1 LISGKK
7 PTINNFIK
15 SNLTALINALEYAKK
30 VKLKYFFYLS
40 TITVFGD
47 FDEKILYEDSHI
59 KNPSIYGTS
68 KLFGEHIVKD
78 YSSYF
83 KTIVLRLPGVV
94 HYQMPSNRPWLNTI
108 IEKFKN
114 DQDIQVYNK
123 NSLFNN
129 LIDCKN
135 LKNILLYIINSEE
148 KENFDILNIAARKP
162 IPLIDV
168 LNILKDKIGSKSKIK
183 NVEVK
188 NKSFIISTEKLE
200 KKYNFLPTTTTEILK
215 SII

>member
-1 LISGKK
+1 MILNIVGAQGFVGNYLTSELSKTHKLIALSRSKLEISNKNINNIFFDFSKKWNFDQKCDYLIFCATQNLISGKK

-135 LKNILLYIINSEE
+135 LKNILF
-148 KENFDILNIAARKP
+148 KQP
-162 IPLIDV
+162 
-168 LNILKDKIGSKSKIK
+168 
-183 NVEVK
+183 
-188 NKSFIISTEKLE
+188 
-200 KKYNFLPTTTTEILK
+200 
-215 SII
+215 